1 MSLHDRYIYFDF
13 LLTFGGNIMSN
24 KSVEKRD
31 RQNAKRRL
39 RNRAAKSTCRTAV
52 KKFNAAVV
60 AGDKEAAKEALALSA
75 KLLDSAASKG
85 VIHKNTASRK
95 KSRMAQAFAKLA

>member
-1 MSLHDRYIYFDF
+1 MS
-13 LLTFGGNIMSN
+13 S

-39 RNRAAKSTCRTAV
+39 RNRACKSTFRTAV
-52 KKFNAAVV
+52 KKFDAALA
-60 AGDKEAAKEALALSA
+60 AGNKAEAKEALDLSV
-75 KLLDSAASKG
+75 KLLDSAAGKG

-95 KSRMAQAFAKLA
+95 KSRLTQAYNKLA

>member
-1 MSLHDRYIYFDF
+1 MS
-13 LLTFGGNIMSN
+13 S

-52 KKFNAAVV
+52 KKFEAQIA
-60 AGDKEAAKEALALSA
+60 AGDKAKAEVAMAEAA
-75 KLLDSAASKG
+75 KLLDSVAGKG
-85 VIHKNTASRK
+85 IIHKNTASRK
-95 KSRMAQAFAKLA
+95 KSRMAKALAKLA